1 MISLHYLISN
11 KLRYVIKAKT
21 HALWVP
27 IHTAHNNSMTQMF
40 FGETGKTSYLLINS
54 TCTESY

>member
-1 MISLHYLISN
+1 MIRLHYLISN

-27 IHTAHNNSMTQMF
+27 IHTTHNNSMTQMF

-54 TCTESY
+54 TCT